1 MSASTTK
8 PFPLPVRS
16 IGPGSQPT
24 EEDEITGI
32 DMPREVEVFAMPMV
46 PDVDD
51 RAAATACRD
60 LLRDLHTRLAAW
72 DAEQQSVGPVL
83 DLTHTPPTVLEIVNQ
98 MMGEGEVS
106 IRIVAGPE
114 VRIQESLFTGLWRV
128 RGFDAAGSLVSDRI
142 EAATMPAVVLQ
153 TVRDKTVTT
162 MPALTAPA
170 DAVNAA
176 AIVTELR
183 AQMAEWQPG
192 KPAHVINLTL
202 LPMGPADLRFI
213 DEVLGSG
220 PLAMISRGFG
230 NCHVSATTLRNVWR
244 IQYFNSMKTLILNTV
259 VVVDMPEEAIAAP
272 EDLRDT
278 TVRLAELIEWIEEAW
293 EV

>member
-1 MSASTTK
+1 MSASTK

-24 EEDEITGI
+24 DDDEISGI
-32 DMPREVEVFAMPMV
+32 NMPREVEVFAMPMV

-60 LLRDLHTRLAAW
+60 LLRDLHGRLATW
-72 DAEQQSVGPVL
+72 DADREPVGPVL
-83 DLTHTPPTVLEIVNQ
+83 DLTGTPPAVLELVNQ

-128 RGFDAAGSLVSDRI
+128 RRFDEAGNLSSDHI
-142 EAATMPAVVLQ
+142 EAATMPAVVPN
-153 TVRDKTVTT
+153 TVLDKTVTD
-162 MPALTAPA
+162 MPVFTAPA

-183 AQMAEWQPG
+183 AQMAEWRPG

-244 IQYFNSMKTLILNTV
+244 VQYFNSMKTLILNTV
-259 VVVDMPEEAIAAP
+259 VVVEMPEEAIAAP

>member
-1 MSASTTK
+1 MK
-8 PFPLPVRS
+8 PFPLPVRAL
-16 IGPGSQPT
+16 GPGSQPG
-24 EEDEITGI
+24 EDEEMTGI

-60 LLRDLHTRLAAW
+60 LLRDLHTRLATW
-72 DAEQQSVGPVL
+72 DADLNPVGPVL
-83 DLTHTPPTVLEIVNQ
+83 DLGAAAPAVVELVNQ

-106 IRIVAGPE
+106 IRIVAGADI
-114 VRIQESLFTGLWRV
+114 RIQESLFTGLWRL
-128 RGFDAAGSLVSDRI
+128 REFDAAGALVADRI

-153 TVRDKTVTT
+153 TVRDKTVTEL
-162 MPALTAPA
+162 PAVATPA
-170 DAVNAA
+170 DASNAA

-183 AQMAEWQPG
+183 AQMALWQPG
-192 KPAHVINLTL
+192 MPAHVINLTL
-202 LPMGPADLRFI
+202 LPMGPADLRLI
-213 DEVLGSG
+213 DQVLGSG

-244 IQYFNSMKTLILNTV
+244 VQYFNTMKTLILNTV
-259 VVVDMPEEAIAAP
+259 VVVGMPEEAIAAP

-278 TVRLAELIEWIEEAW
+278 TLRLAELIDWIEEAW